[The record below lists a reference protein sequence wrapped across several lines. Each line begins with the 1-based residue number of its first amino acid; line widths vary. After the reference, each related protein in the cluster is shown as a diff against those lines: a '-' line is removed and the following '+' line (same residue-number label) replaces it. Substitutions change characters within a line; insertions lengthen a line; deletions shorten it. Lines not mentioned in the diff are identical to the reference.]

1 MIWTELHKK
10 ALANTQKLKIQ
21 RQFLSIVSLIA
32 LAIIAYRYFKID
44 VALSTTLLLAGV
56 VLMFAAL
63 VYCIPKLLWP
73 VLYLWLLLGLL
84 LGEITSTLI
93 LGLVFYILFFPI
105 TFILRNIRSKNDV
118 ENEGWFSRKDDEI
131 DYEKLY

>member
-1 MIWTELHKK
+1 MIWTEFHKK

-21 RQFLSIVSLIA
+21 RQFLGLLTLIA
-32 LAIIAYRYFKID
+32 LAIILYRYFKID
-44 VALSTTLLLAGV
+44 VTLFTTLLLAGV
-56 VLMFAAL
+56 VFMFAAL
-63 VYCIPKLLWP
+63 VYFIPKLLSP
-73 VLYLWLLLGLL
+73 VLYIWLFLGLL

-118 ENEGWFSRKDDEI
+118 EKEGWFSRKDDEI

>member
-10 ALANTQKLKIQ
+10 ALANTKMLKIQ
-21 RQFLSIVSLIA
+21 RQFLGILTLIA
-32 LAIIAYRYFKID
+32 LAIVLYRYFKID
-44 VALSTTLLLAGV
+44 VDLYTTLLLAGV
-56 VLMFAAL
+56 VIIVATLFYFL
-63 VYCIPKLLWP
+63 PKLLQP
-73 VLYLWLLLGLL
+73 LLYIWLLFGLL

-105 TFILRNIRSKNDV
+105 TFILRKIRSKNAA
-118 ENEGWFSRKDDEI
+118 EEEGWFSRKDDVI